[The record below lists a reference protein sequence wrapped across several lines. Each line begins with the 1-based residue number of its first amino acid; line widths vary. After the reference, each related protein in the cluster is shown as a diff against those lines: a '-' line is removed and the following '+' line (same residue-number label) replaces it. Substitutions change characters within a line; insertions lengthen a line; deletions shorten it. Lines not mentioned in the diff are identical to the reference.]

1 MKNRAVLF
9 ICLTLCLVAAGSAAA
24 HAELVSASPAPGAQ
38 LAGSPAEIR
47 LTFSEPVA
55 SSSSIVLLTADF
67 QPVEGLVGQF
77 AADRPQEIY
86 APLSELA
93 PGVYTVQWTAASD
106 DGHEISGTYSFS
118 VGLVTPGAATDAAPT
133 AAVAL
138 TEQAGSSGVG
148 WWLGGLLAVAVG
160 APLLIVALRRARR

>member
-1 MKNRAVLF
+1 MRGVVLLF
-9 ICLTLCLVAAGSAAA
+9 ACLALGLVVVGPAAA
-24 HAELVSASPAPGAQ
+24 HAELLSASPAPGAQ
-38 LAGSPAEIR
+38 LAESPAEIR

-55 SSSSIVLLTADF
+55 TTSAIVLLAEGF

-77 AADRPQEIY
+77 SADRPQEIFV
-86 APLSELA
+86 PLPELA
-93 PGVYTVQWTAASD
+93 AGVYTVQWTAASG

-118 VGLVTPGAATDAAPT
+118 VGLVTPGVATVAPT
-133 AAVAL
+133 AAAAQ
-138 TEQAGSSGVG
+138 TEQDGGSGVG

>member
-1 MKNRAVLF
+1 MRGVALLF
-9 ICLTLCLVAAGSAAA
+9 ACLALCLVAVGPAVA

-38 LAGSPAEIR
+38 LAESPVEIR
-47 LTFSEPVA
+47 LTFNEPVA
-55 SSSSIVLLTADF
+55 TTSAIVLLAEGF

-77 AADRPQEIY
+77 SADRPQEIFV
-86 APLSELA
+86 PLPELA
-93 PGVYTVQWTAASD
+93 AGVYTVQWTAASG

-118 VGLVTPGAATDAAPT
+118 VGLVTPGAGTVAPT
-133 AAVAL
+133 AAVAQ
-138 TEQAGSSGVG
+138 TEQDGGSGVG

>member
-1 MKNRAVLF
+1 MKSRAILF
-9 ICLTLCLVAAGSAAA
+9 ICLTLCLVVVGSVAA
-24 HAELVSASPAPGAQ
+24 HAELLSANPAPGAQ
-38 LAGSPAEIR
+38 LAESPAEIR

-55 SSSSIVLLTADF
+55 GTSSIVLLTADF
-67 QPVEGLVGQF
+67 QAVEGLVGQF
-77 AADRPQEIY
+77 SADRPQEIY
-86 APLSELA
+86 TPLPELA

-118 VGLVTPGAATDAAPT
+118 VGLVTPGAATVAPAA
-133 AAVAL
+133 AAA
-138 TEQAGSSGVG
+138 TEPGSNNAVG